1 MLNNTKKIKV
11 LLYGNVPSRDYRS
24 QVLIKFLSES
34 NYYISLIHPDSYI
47 PKKIKQLYLIAKI
60 FSRFHLV
67 KFFIKAAS
75 VDVIYLLPM
84 NTRFIRNA
92 VWVAK
97 IFNKKLV
104 VEMYISGYDTLV
116 KDRKLIKDGSKKA
129 KAVMAKDILAL
140 TKSDYIIHTAAHEV
154 SYWEK
159 IIGINVEKEKV
170 FIAPICNISMLNLNR
185 KFRQDGVLKICW
197 WGTFIP
203 LHGLDEILQ
212 AMKILK
218 EKKLHF
224 TCNLFGV
231 NNTLFSTYV
240 EKMQLEKLDSHV
252 FLRKDLSFSNVS
264 LPRYLVNNCDLAL
277 GIFGNTD
284 KASNVVPNKLI
295 EALSMGIPTLTMNSP
310 ALREFF
316 NPETDLW
323 TCEPSPK
330 SIAESVLTIADGA
343 AYPVDWEQTRQKVQ
357 DTFSVT
363 HYQEVVSKVLERAT
377 NDLLGG
383 ETSNVENGVFATHQN
398 ATNQLK
404 R

>member
-1 MLNNTKKIKV
+1 MLTNTNKIKV

-24 QVLIKFLSES
+24 QTLIKFLSES
-34 NYYISLIHPDSYI
+34 NYYISLIYPDSYI
-47 PKKIKQLYLIAKI
+47 PKKIKQLDPIAKAFI
-60 FSRFHLV
+60 RFHLV
-67 KFFIKAAS
+67 EFFIKAAF

-84 NTRFIRNA
+84 NTRFIKNA
-92 VWVAK
+92 VWAAK

-104 VEMYISGYDTLV
+104 VEMYISVYDTLV

-170 FIAPICNISMLNLNR
+170 FIAPICNVSMLNLNR
-185 KFRQDGVLKICW
+185 RFRQDGVLKICW

-203 LHGLDEILQ
+203 LHGLDNILQ

-218 EKKLHF
+218 EKKIDF

-231 NNTLFSTYV
+231 NSTLFSIYV
-240 EKMQLEKLDSHV
+240 EKIQLEKLDSHV

-323 TCEPSPK
+323 TCEPSPE
-330 SIAESVLTIADGA
+330 SIAEAVLTIAGGA

-363 HYQEVVSKVLERAT
+363 HYQEVVGKVLERAT

-383 ETSNVENGVFATHQN
+383 ENSDVESGVFATHQN

>member
-1 MLNNTKKIKV
+1 MLTNTKKIKV

-34 NYYISLIHPDSYI
+34 NYYISLIYPDSYI
-47 PKKIKQLYLIAKI
+47 PKKIKQFYLIAKV

-67 KFFIKAAS
+67 EFFIKAAF

-84 NTRFIRNA
+84 NTRFIKNA
-92 VWVAK
+92 VWAAK
-97 IFNKKLV
+97 TFNKKLV

-116 KDRKLIKDGSKKA
+116 KDRKLIEDGSKKA
-129 KAVMAKDILAL
+129 KAVMTKDILAL

-170 FIAPICNISMLNLNR
+170 FIAPICNVSMLNLNR

-203 LHGLDEILQ
+203 LHGLDNILQ

-218 EKKLHF
+218 EKKINF

-231 NNTLFSTYV
+231 NSTLFSTYV
-240 EKMQLEKLDSHV
+240 EKIQLEKLDSHV

-323 TCEPSPK
+323 TCEPSPE

-383 ETSNVENGVFATHQN
+383 ETSNVESGVFATHQN

>member
-1 MLNNTKKIKV
+1 MLTNTNKIKV

-24 QVLIKFLSES
+24 QTLIKFLSES
-34 NYYISLIHPDSYI
+34 NYYISLIYPDSYI
-47 PKKIKQLYLIAKI
+47 PKKIKQLDPIAKVFI
-60 FSRFHLV
+60 RFHLV
-67 KFFIKAAS
+67 EFFIKAAF

-84 NTRFIRNA
+84 NTRFIKNA
-92 VWVAK
+92 VWAAK

-104 VEMYISGYDTLV
+104 VEMYISVYDTLV

-170 FIAPICNISMLNLNR
+170 FIAPICNVSMLNLNR
-185 KFRQDGVLKICW
+185 RFRQDGVLKICW

-203 LHGLDEILQ
+203 LHGLDNILQ

-218 EKKLHF
+218 EKKINF

-231 NNTLFSTYV
+231 NSTLFSIYV
-240 EKMQLEKLDSHV
+240 EKIQLEKLDSHV

-323 TCEPSPK
+323 TCEPSPE
-330 SIAESVLTIADGA
+330 SIAESVLTIAGGA

-377 NDLLGG
+377 NALLGG
-383 ETSNVENGVFATHQN
+383 ETSNVGSGVFATHQN

>member
-1 MLNNTKKIKV
+1 MLTNTKKIKV

-34 NYYISLIHPDSYI
+34 NYYISLIYPDSYI
-47 PKKIKQLYLIAKI
+47 PKKIKQFYLIAKV

-67 KFFIKAAS
+67 EFFIKAAF

-84 NTRFIRNA
+84 NTRFIKNA
-92 VWVAK
+92 VWAAK
-97 IFNKKLV
+97 TFNKKLV

-116 KDRKLIKDGSKKA
+116 KDRKLIEDGSKKA
-129 KAVMAKDILAL
+129 KAVMTKDILAL

-170 FIAPICNISMLNLNR
+170 FIAPICNVSMLNLNR
-185 KFRQDGVLKICW
+185 KFRQDGILKICW

-203 LHGLDEILQ
+203 LHGLDNILQ

-218 EKKLHF
+218 EKKINF

-231 NNTLFSTYV
+231 NSTLFSTYV
-240 EKMQLEKLDSHV
+240 EKIQLEKLDSHV

-323 TCEPSPK
+323 TCEPSPE

-383 ETSNVENGVFATHQN
+383 ETSNVESGVFATHQN